1 MIKVFVSSTWAD
13 LQAEREMVEKTL
25 SRMGVRFVGME
36 YFGSR
41 PDTPKQTCLD
51 EIGRSSVYVGIVAHR
66 YGTIDADHGRSLTE
80 LEYREAKARELPC
93 LIYFK
98 DENVPVIP
106 SHIEVDPESRC
117 KLQEFKEQL
126 KKTHTIYWFT
136 TPEDLAMQVALDLV
150 GNFLVD
156 PSRREEHVFRVP
168 ARLEGGTD
176 TELLVRPGQR
186 LNITAVGV
194 VSLDNYH
201 HFTNPDGFFCG
212 EAGGR
217 LVHPTMGT
225 TLWYAA
231 EGHYLHGTDG
241 PHRAGALIGWI
252 GEWQEGEAFYI
263 GSANE
268 IEVSREG
275 KLLLAVN
282 DLRGAYGDN
291 SGAFEVKVSIRT

>member
-13 LQAEREMVEKTL
+13 LQAEREMVEKAL
-25 SRMGVRFVGME
+25 SRMRVRFVGME

-51 EIGRSSVYVGIVAHR
+51 EIARSNVYIGIFAHR
-66 YGTIDADHGRSLTE
+66 YGTIDADHGCSLTE
-80 LEYREAKARELPC
+80 LEYREARARELPC

-98 DENVPVIP
+98 DENVAVIP
-106 SHIEVDPESRC
+106 SHFEADPESRC

-126 KKTHTIYWFT
+126 KKTHTISWFT

-156 PSRREEHVFRVP
+156 SSRREEHVFRVP
-168 ARLEGGTD
+168 ARLEGGID
-176 TELLVRPGQR
+176 TGLLVQPGQR
-186 LNITAVGV
+186 LNISAAGM
-194 VSLDNYH
+194 VSLDSYH
-201 HFTNPDGFFCG
+201 HFTNPDGYLCD
-212 EAGGR
+212 EAGRR
-217 LVHPTMGT
+217 LLHPTMRT

-268 IEVSREG
+268 IEISREG
-275 KLLLAVN
+275 KLFLAVN